1 MSPPGKAV
9 RLECASI
16 SEIGMRSSNQDHIG
30 LAEQD
35 DLSCFTVAD
44 GAGGHHGGEVASR
57 VVVEALLAKFGAE
70 SAFGPRALRCYVE
83 HAARRL
89 ALAREGKPELADMST
104 TVAAL
109 MVDQLNARAVWAHLG
124 DTRIYLFR
132 GARLHAVTRDHSLT
146 QQLIDAGYVKADQ
159 LRLHPQRNILFAA
172 VGAESESESAASV
185 TELPVDLVDGDA
197 FLLCTDGLWEW
208 VHEDRMEQTL
218 ATAQD
223 SQGWLSAMCEIA
235 DNAARLSG
243 KTRDNYSAYAIR
255 VRRQELTT

>member
-1 MSPPGKAV
+1 MSPPNKAV

-16 SEIGMRSSNQDHIG
+16 SGIGMRSSNQDYIG

-44 GAGGHHGGEVASR
+44 GAGGHHGGEVAAR
-57 VVVEALLAKFGAE
+57 VVVDALLAKFGAE
-70 SAFGPRALRCYVE
+70 SAFGTRALRCYVE
-83 HAARRL
+83 QAARQL

-109 MVDQLNARAVWAHLG
+109 LVDQRNARAVWAHLG

-132 GARLHAVTRDHSLT
+132 DARLHAVTRDHSLT
-146 QQLIDAGYVKADQ
+146 QQLIDAGYVEADQ
-159 LRLHPQRNILFAA
+159 LRIHPQRNILVAA
-172 VGAESESESAASV
+172 VGAEGEGAASA

-218 ATAQD
+218 AAAQD
-223 SQGWLSAMCEIA
+223 SHDWLSAMCEIA

-255 VRRQELTT
+255 VRRQELST